1 MKTIKRFIPDVIV
14 VMLFALISFAYF
26 YPADI
31 EGRILYRHDS
41 SAGRGMGQEIGEYRE
56 RTGELSRWTG
66 SVFSG
71 MPTYQSAPS
80 YKSASSLSS
89 IIDAYHLWLP
99 ENVWYVFAY
108 LLGFYIMLRAF
119 DFRWYLATLGAVVW
133 AFSSYFLIIIAAGH
147 IWKVM
152 ALAYLPPMIAGILLA
167 YRGKYLAGLAVT
179 GIFTAFEIN
188 ANHVQ
193 MTYYYLFII
202 LFIVIG
208 YFIDAIR
215 QKRLVHFLK
224 ASAVCAIGGLL
235 GIAVNIS
242 NLYHTWEYQKE
253 SMRGKSELVKADTG
267 NQTSSG
273 LERDYITQ
281 WSYGIDETW
290 TLLVPNTKGGSSMTA
305 VSECAAAKEKGDPM
319 YMDIYQQMGQY
330 WGDQPGTSGPVYVG
344 AFVLMLFVLGLFIV
358 KGSIK
363 WALLAAT
370 VLSIMLSWGH
380 NMMWLTDLFIDYV
393 PMYAKFRTVASILV
407 IAEFTIPLLALLALK
422 KIVDDPDCL
431 RIKPSRFLPLKGGIG
446 GGLGWLYV
454 SFAITAGICVLFAL
468 MPTLFFDS
476 FVSFAEKRALGQ
488 IPQEELAPLLANL
501 TEIRVATFVSDCW
514 RSFFIILVCTAV
526 VVVYRMKKLNAVAMA
541 CIITLVC
548 LFDMWQVDKRYLND
562 GMFVSNT
569 IRTAPIEPTETDLA
583 ILQDKSPSYRVLNL
597 AGNTFNENETSYFHK
612 SIGGY
617 HAAKLRRYQELIE
630 AHISPEIQKAFGAI
644 VEAQGDMTQVKGDSV
659 MPVINMLNAKYFI
672 MPLQGGKTAPL
683 ENPYAMGNGWFVDEV
698 QYVNNANEEL
708 DALGKIDLHTTA
720 VADRKF
726 EKRLTPSNS
735 PQGGEQKTLPLEEGQ
750 GEVTLTSY
758 APNELH
764 YDVSSAKGGV
774 VVFSEVYYPG
784 WTCTVD
790 GNPVEVGR
798 VNYVLR
804 AISVKPGNHKVVME
818 FRPQSI
824 KTTETIAY
832 VALALLLLCVVG
844 VIVSQVVN
852 RKKNS

>member
-1 MKTIKRFIPDVIV
+1 
-14 VMLFALISFAYF
+14 
-26 YPADI
+26 
-31 EGRILYRHDS
+31 
-41 SAGRGMGQEIGEYRE
+41 
-56 RTGELSRWTG
+56 
-66 SVFSG
+66 
-71 MPTYQSAPS
+71 
-80 YKSASSLSS
+80 
-89 IIDAYHLWLP
+89 
-99 ENVWYVFAY
+99 
-108 LLGFYIMLRAF
+108 
-119 DFRWYLATLGAVVW
+119 
-133 AFSSYFLIIIAAGH
+133 
-147 IWKVM
+147 
-152 ALAYLPPMIAGILLA
+152 
-167 YRGKYLAGLAVT
+167 
-179 GIFTAFEIN
+179 
-188 ANHVQ
+188 
-193 MTYYYLFII
+193 
-202 LFIVIG
+202 
-208 YFIDAIR
+208 
-215 QKRLVHFLK
+215 
-224 ASAVCAIGGLL
+224 
-235 GIAVNIS
+235 
-242 NLYHTWEYQKE
+242 
-253 SMRGKSELVKADTG
+253 MRGKSELVKADTG

-305 VSECAAAKEKGDPM
+305 VSDCAAAKEKGDPM

-344 AFVLMLFVLGLFIV
+344 AFVLMLFILGLFIV

-422 KIVDDPDCL
+422 KVIDEPDSVSTT
-431 RIKPSRFLPLKGGIG
+431 IKGKKIN
-446 GGLGWLYV
+446 WLYV
-454 SFAITAGICVLFAL
+454 SFAITGGICVLFAL

-476 FVSFAEKRALGQ
+476 FVSYAEKRALGQ

-501 TEIRVATFVSDCW
+501 TEIRIATFVSDCW

-526 VVVYRMKKLNAVAMA
+526 VVLYRMKKLPAIAMA

-569 IRTAPIEPTETDLA
+569 IRTAPIEPTETDQI
-583 ILQDKSPSYRVLNL
+583 ILQDKSLDYRVLNL

-698 QYVNNANEEL
+698 QFVDNANAEL
-708 DALGKIDLHTTA
+708 DALGKINLHTTA
-720 VADRKF
+720 VADKKF
-726 EKRLTPSNS
+726 ESTL
-735 PQGGEQKTLPLEEGQ
+735 KTAVRQDSLASVQ
-750 GEVTLTSY
+750 ITSY

-790 GNPVEVGR
+790 GNPVEIGR

-804 AISVKPGNHKVVME
+804 AISVPAGSHKVVME
-818 FRPQSI
+818 FRPKSI
-824 KTTETIAY
+824 ETTETVAY
-832 VALALLLLCVVG
+832 TALALLVACVLC
-844 VIVSQVVN
+844 IICMQVW
-852 RKKNS
+852 RKKK